1 MIKRRRFVL
10 TSLAGALVAPL
21 VTHAQPPTKKARIGV
36 LATEFPE
43 ALRQSLRDLGY
54 IEGRNVVFEVR
65 ETQGRTD
72 RVNDLAVEL
81 ARLNVDVLVGTNPAA
96 VFGARRATATIPIVM
111 VYTPDPVDLGL
122 VASLARPGGN
132 ITGVTSLSVEVS
144 VKQIQL
150 LREAVP
156 GASRIAMLWNPDSP
170 WHPLVV
176 KGLRGEQRGL
186 GVPLQ
191 MVPIRGPEEFDT
203 AFQALVRERAGAAL
217 ALADPAM
224 FAHRRRLAD
233 LATRHR
239 IPLMGGL
246 RAYTEAGCLMSYWA
260 DEDELYR
267 RAATYVDK
275 ILKGASPATLPVEQP
290 ATYQLIINLKTAK
303 ALGVTIP
310 SSLLA
315 RAYQVI
321 E

>member
-1 MIKRRRFVL
+1 MMDRRGFLL
-10 TSLAGALVAPL
+10 TSLAGALLASLSVD
-21 VTHAQPPTKKARIGV
+21 AQSPTKIARIGV

-54 IEGRNVVFEVR
+54 IEGRNVVFEIR
-65 ETQGRTD
+65 ETQGRAD

-81 ARLNVDVLVGTNPAA
+81 TRRKVDVLVGTNPAA
-96 VFGARRATATIPIVM
+96 VFGARRATSTIPIVM
-111 VYTPDPVDLGL
+111 VYTPDPVELGL

-132 ITGVTSLSVEVS
+132 ITGVTSLSIDVS

-150 LREAVP
+150 LTEAVP
-156 GASRIAMLWNPDSP
+156 RASQIAMLWNPDSP

-176 KGLRGEQRGL
+176 KRLRDRQREL

-191 MVPIRGPEEFDT
+191 TLQIRGPEEFDA
-203 AFQALVRERAGAAL
+203 AFQTLVRDRAGAAL
-217 ALADPAM
+217 ALADPVT
-224 FAHRRRLAD
+224 FAHRKRLAD

-260 DEDELYR
+260 DESELYR
-267 RAATYVDK
+267 RAATYVDR
-275 ILKGASPATLPVEQP
+275 ILKGASPSGLPIEQP
-290 ATYQLIINLKTAK
+290 TTYQLIINLKTAK
-303 ALGVTIP
+303 ALGLTVSP
-310 SSLLA
+310 SLLA
-315 RAYQVI
+315 RADQVI

>member
-1 MIKRRRFVL
+1 MMDRRRFLL
-10 TSLAGALVAPL
+10 TSLAGALVAPR
-21 VTHAQPPTKKARIGV
+21 VTHAQPPTKIARIGV
-36 LATEFPE
+36 LTTEFPD

-54 IEGRNVVFEVR
+54 IEGRNMVFEVR
-65 ETQGRTD
+65 ETGGRAD
-72 RVNDLAVEL
+72 RVDDLAIEL
-81 ARLNVDVLVGTNPAA
+81 ARLKVDVLVGTNPAA
-96 VFGARRATATIPIVM
+96 VFGARRATTTIPIVM
-111 VYTPDPVDLGL
+111 VYTPDPVQLGL

-132 ITGVTSLSVEVS
+132 ITGVTSLSVDLS

-176 KGLRGEQRGL
+176 KGFRDEQRGL

-191 MVPIRGPEEFDT
+191 MLPIRGPEEFDR
-203 AFQALVRERAGAAL
+203 AFQTLGRERVGAAL
-217 ALADPAM
+217 ALADPAT

-239 IPLMGGL
+239 IPVMGGL

-260 DEDELYR
+260 DESELYR
-267 RAATYVDK
+267 RAATYVDR
-275 ILKGASPATLPVEQP
+275 ILKGASPAGLPIEQP
-290 ATYQLIINLKTAK
+290 TTYQLIINLKTAK
-303 ALGVTIP
+303 ALGLTIP
-310 SSLLA
+310 PSLLA
-315 RAYQVI
+315 RADQVI

>member
-1 MIKRRRFVL
+1 MDRRGFLL
-10 TSLAGALVAPL
+10 TSLASALLAPV
-21 VTHAQPPTKKARIGV
+21 VTHAQPPTKMARIGV

-65 ETQGRTD
+65 ETQGRVD

-81 ARLNVDVLVGTNPAA
+81 ARLNVDVIVGTNPAA

-111 VYTPDPVDLGL
+111 VYTPDPVRLRL

-132 ITGVTSLSVEVS
+132 ITGVTSLSVDLS

-176 KGLRGEQRGL
+176 KGLREEQRGL

-191 MVPIRGPEEFDT
+191 MLPMRGPEAFDSG
-203 AFQALVRERAGAAL
+203 FQTLVRERAGAAL
-217 ALADPAM
+217 ALADPVT
-224 FAHRRRLAD
+224 FAHRSRLAD
-233 LATRHR
+233 VATRHR

-275 ILKGASPATLPVEQP
+275 ILKGASPATLPIKQP
-290 ATYQLIINLKTAK
+290 GKFELIINLKTAK
-303 ALGVTIP
+303 ALGLTIP
-310 SSLLA
+310 SSLLQ
-315 RAYQVI
+315 RADQVI